1 MKSAIRQEIKGGH
14 NMKNLVSITVIVM
27 ASVLMSGCAAFRYS
41 VGEKDPTQA
50 STLTDTYDQRDLL
63 NWGNQ
68 MAGALLS
75 AQLPARTAGKPIL
88 VALGIENRTM
98 SHIDTRAIS
107 DTITSALL
115 NDGKVQLVN
124 ADVRDKLLNEQGYQM
139 QNCTPETRVKIG
151 RQLGASYMLTGS
163 LVEITNESG
172 REVRVSKKRD
182 VYYQLTVNI
191 TDLET
196 GLVTVNRQI
205 DRLRR
210 SSSPIIGW

>member
-1 MKSAIRQEIKGGH
+1 MKKLATIA
-14 NMKNLVSITVIVM
+14 VIVLT
-27 ASVLMSGCAAFRYS
+27 SILMSGCAAFRYS
-41 VGEKDPTQA
+41 VGEKDPGQA
-50 STLTDTYDQRDLL
+50 GTLTDTYDQKDLL

-68 MAGALLS
+68 MANALS
-75 AQLPARTAGKPIL
+75 TSQLPVQTAGKPIL

-115 NDGKVQLVN
+115 NNGKVQLVN
-124 ADVRDKLLNEQGYQM
+124 ADVRDRLLKEQGYQM
-139 QNCTPETRVKIG
+139 QNCTAETRVNIG
-151 RQLGASYMLTGS
+151 RQLGARYMLTGS
-163 LVEITNESG
+163 LVEITSESG
-172 REVRVSKKRD
+172 KEVRVSKKRD
-182 VYYQLTVNI
+182 VYYQLSVNI

-196 GLVTVNRQI
+196 GLVSVNKQI

>member
-1 MKSAIRQEIKGGH
+1 MKPVIKAILEGGQ
-14 NMKNLVSITVIVM
+14 NMKNLGAIAVIV
-27 ASVLMSGCAAFRYS
+27 AISIFMSGCAAFRYS
-41 VGEKDPTQA
+41 VGEKDPAQA

-68 MAGALLS
+68 MASALLS
-75 AQLPARTAGKPIL
+75 SQLPVQTGEKPIL

-98 SHIDTRAIS
+98 THIDTKAIS

-115 NDGKVQLVN
+115 NNGKVQLVN
-124 ADVRDKLLNEQGYQM
+124 ADARDRLLKEQGYQM
-139 QNCTPETRVKIG
+139 QNCTPETRVNIG
-151 RQLGASYMLTGS
+151 RQLGARYMLTGS

-182 VYYQLTVNI
+182 VYYQLSVNI

-196 GLVTVNRQI
+196 GLVTVTKQI